1 MHCGSPRSTVK
12 YLFDTDIISSLMKS
26 GASRNLMERLKAATG
41 AIQAISSITVYEV
54 YYGAHRSVDPR
65 RFIRLFETKVLPV
78 VEILPFD
85 DNAAR
90 IAGKLR
96 AERERSGKPI
106 APGDLQIAAVAL
118 ASGSILITG
127 NTRHFQD
134 IPGLD
139 VENWLE

>member
-1 MHCGSPRSTVK
+1 VK
-12 YLFDTDIISSLMKS
+12 YLFDTDVISALMK
-26 GASRNLMERLKAATG
+26 ANVTQNFLERLKAASG
-41 AIQAISSITVYEV
+41 DAQAISSITVFEV
-54 YYGAHRSVDPR
+54 YYGAHKSADPK
-65 RFIRLFETKVLPV
+65 RFIKLFETKVLPV
-78 VEILPFD
+78 VEILTFD

-96 AERERSGKPI
+96 AGRERSGKPI

-127 NTRHFQD
+127 NIRHFLE

-139 VENWLE
+139 IENWLE

>member
-1 MHCGSPRSTVK
+1 MK
-12 YLFDTDIISSLMKS
+12 YLFDTDVVSALMK
-26 GASRNLMERLKAATG
+26 ASAPHNLLERLKAASG
-41 AIQAISSITVYEV
+41 DAQAISSITVFEV
-54 YYGAHRSVDPR
+54 YCGAHRSVDPK
-65 RFIRLFETKVLPV
+65 RFVKLFETKVLPV
-78 VEILPFD
+78 VEIISFD

-96 AERERSGKPI
+96 AERERSGKLI

-127 NTRHFQD
+127 NTRHFVG